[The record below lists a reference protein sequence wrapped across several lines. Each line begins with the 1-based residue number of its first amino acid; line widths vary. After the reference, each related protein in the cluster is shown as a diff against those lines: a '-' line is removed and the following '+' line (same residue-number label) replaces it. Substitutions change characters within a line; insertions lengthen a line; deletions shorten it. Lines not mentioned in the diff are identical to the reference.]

1 MFWTGVA
8 QRLRARGID
17 PDLSGRAGPFHRYK
31 HQVSLD
37 RLFPLLPVAGL
48 RVLELG
54 CGPGGNLRVFSGR
67 NPARLVGAD
76 IAPGMVALAR
86 TNTGHEVVQLDP
98 TEQLPFADAE
108 FDCAF
113 THAVLQHI
121 PAEALEPVI
130 GELCRVT
137 RSTLLLIEDTAAVRE
152 RSYGGSYW
160 VRRDEAYIAPVTA
173 CGFRLCDITR
183 SNVWASE
190 TTWLAIRR
198 VMSIVELTAGAEGD
212 PVSQFEYGL
221 ERAALRVTRHLDRL
235 VPQSSGKSAL
245 RFARIG

>member
-1 MFWTGVA
+1 
-8 QRLRARGID
+8 
-17 PDLSGRAGPFHRYK
+17 
-31 HQVSLD
+31 
-37 RLFPLLPVAGL
+37 
-48 RVLELG
+48 
-54 CGPGGNLRVFSGR
+54 
-67 NPARLVGAD
+67 
-76 IAPGMVALAR
+76 
-86 TNTGHEVVQLDP
+86 
-98 TEQLPFADAE
+98 
-108 FDCAF
+108 
-113 THAVLQHI
+113 
-121 PAEALEPVI
+121 
-130 GELCRVT
+130 
-137 RSTLLLIEDTAAVRE
+137 
-152 RSYGGSYW
+152 